1 MFGIRPSPL
10 NFDVTVCVELDGAF
24 IRDGLISSGFALFPE
39 LDNHVVL
46 QPPCGPEVS
55 WELHSNQGPAPQGG
69 RPCRLPPRSSRSY
82 SSSAPSSP
90 RRASTTS
97 GTSPPDGAS
106 RLATATS
113 PS

>member
-1 MFGIRPSPL
+1 MINRKSRSHRVPGFQIESLENRRL
-10 NFDVTVCVELDGAF
+10 L
-24 IRDGLISSGFALFPE
+24 SSGFALFPE
-39 LDNHVVL
+39 LGKHVVL

-69 RPCRLPPRSSRSY
+69 RPCSLPPRSSRSY